1 MAASDDG
8 TYPEPVA
15 RVAHD
20 FSIGESVST
29 TVATALGRAAG
40 RDPARIRPLY
50 DHIDTDALDAL
61 VAHGI
66 ENGCGHC
73 VSVDFSVDEF
83 DVCVRGDGEVS
94 VYEPF

>member
-8 TYPEPVA
+8 IPPEPVA

-20 FSIGESVST
+20 FTVEESVST

-40 RDPARIRPLY
+40 RDPTSLRPLY

-66 ENGCGHC
+66 ESGRGTC
-73 VSVDFSVDEF
+73 VSVDFSIDEF
-83 DVCVRGDGEVS
+83 DVCVRGDGEIS
-94 VYEPF
+94 VYETF